1 MVSTGSSLMLSS
13 LLTLLLFAGMQIY
26 SRQLA
31 SSEWLTIF
39 GGFLGS
45 ILFLFSLTAF
55 NNLESVVFGKGFQA
69 KIFPEIALCL
79 LLSLFASALIHRV
92 CVTTCFIF
100 SMIGL
105 YYINKLSAAL
115 YQAGPPPPLVTKA
128 PKKKKN

>member
-1 MVSTGSSLMLSS
+1 
-13 LLTLLLFAGMQIY
+13 MQMY

-45 ILFLFSLTAF
+45 VLFLFTLTAF
-55 NNLESVVFGKGFQA
+55 NNLDCVVFGKGFQA
-69 KIFPEIALCL
+69 TIFPEIAVCL

-92 CVTTCFIF
+92 CVTICFIF

-105 YYINKLSAAL
+105 YYINRLSAAL
-115 YQAGPPPPLVTKA
+115 YQAPPPPPPILIVKTR
-128 PKKKKN
+128 KKKN

>member
-1 MVSTGSSLMLSS
+1 
-13 LLTLLLFAGMQIY
+13 MQMY

-31 SSEWLTIF
+31 SSEWLTIL

-45 ILFLFSLTAF
+45 VLFVFSLTAF

-69 KIFPEIALCL
+69 KIFPEITVCM
-79 LLSLFASALIHRV
+79 LLSLFASALVHRV

-105 YYINKLSAAL
+105 YYINKLSAAM
-115 YQAGPPPPLVTKA
+115 YQANPPPTLLTKT